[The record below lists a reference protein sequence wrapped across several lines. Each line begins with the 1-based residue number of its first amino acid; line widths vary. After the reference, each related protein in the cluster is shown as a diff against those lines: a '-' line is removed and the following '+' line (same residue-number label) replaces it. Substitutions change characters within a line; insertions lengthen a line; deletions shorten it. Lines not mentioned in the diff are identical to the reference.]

1 MYLWHILSREET
13 ELIRRIYN
21 TQKISNS
28 VGDWYN
34 LVQNDKSELGI
45 DLTDNEIQKVSQ
57 NSFKNYLKSKAKI
70 SHLQYINKMKSTH
83 SKSGNLNCKQL
94 KMADYLMDQ
103 RFTTRKKQLLFRLRS
118 RTLDV
123 KLNFR
128 DQHTNHW
135 CISCGL
141 FPETQSHLLQCPEL
155 VNNLHNLTEKP
166 SQLNENFVYGNLTQ
180 QETIVNIYSELLD
193 IRENLKQM

>member
-1 MYLWHILSREET
+1 MME
-13 ELIRRIYN
+13 
-21 TQKISNS
+21 
-28 VGDWYN
+28 
-34 LVQNDKSELGI
+34 
-45 DLTDNEIQKVSQ
+45 
-57 NSFKNYLKSKAKI
+57 
-70 SHLQYINKMKSTH
+70 
-83 SKSGNLNCKQL
+83 
-94 KMADYLMDQ
+94 Q

-123 KLNFR
+123 KLNLR

-155 VNNLHNLTEKP
+155 VKNLHILTEKP

-193 IRENLKQM
+193 IRENLKQMWATNFNRCVRKFTTDDFPLHEGPLHHVHDVHLLVGDPSGPVMLLY